1 MPCSSHASSLER
13 SSITTGWCVVQSP
26 NLLVSIS
33 ATLRGL
39 PSSSG
44 SWRIGWGLFAAALPL
59 NFLCLILLPSPP
71 LSILSKPLLAGK
83 SQSLWVSFPS
93 STIYNRDFG
102 AESHAAKR
110 NQSWIFL
117 GRTDAEAEAPILWP
131 SDGKI
136 WLIEK
141 DPDAGKDW
149 GQEENGVTEDEI
161 VRWHHS
167 LSGHEFEQTPGDCE
181 GQGSLACCSPWGL
194 KESDMTERLNNHF
207 YNVVH

>member
-1 MPCSSHASSLER
+1 MVVLEKTLE
-13 SSITTGWCVVQSP
+13 SPFVCKEIKVVNP
-26 NLLVSIS
+26 
-33 ATLRGL
+33 
-39 PSSSG
+39 
-44 SWRIGWGLFAAALPL
+44 
-59 NFLCLILLPSPP
+59 
-71 LSILSKPLLAGK
+71 
-83 SQSLWVSFPS
+83 
-93 STIYNRDFG
+93 
-102 AESHAAKR
+102 KR
-110 NQSWIFL
+110 NQPWAFIE
-117 GRTDAEAEAPILWP
+117 RTDAKAEAPLLWP